1 MPAVSLVVCVFNER
15 DLLKRLLREA
25 EGCCDDL
32 VVVHDGPDTHDVRS
46 VVEAG
51 GGRFIENARRGSLEG
66 QSPFA
71 WAQARHDW
79 ILRLD
84 ADEFP
89 GAKMKEW
96 LSRFR
101 TAPDPEPE
109 ISGFTCIWP
118 LWNGKRAISKKSCT
132 GRVFLFDRR
141 RVRFFG
147 LVEQG
152 LIPDG
157 RFEPLD
163 MILHHQ
169 PNRKSY
175 GFHNILIRKQAYHW
189 RAIIARSLLGKPTDL
204 PCWRWES
211 EAWPADWEQIRRH
224 PLRTGLRRLVR
235 GPFWRLRDQWRV
247 EKRFFFEDALNGPMH
262 HFLLCLKYWQVRR
275 QHLRKMASGK
285 SPQTNK

>member
-1 MPAVSLVVCVFNER
+1 MPAISLVVCVFNER
-15 DLLKRLLREA
+15 GLMERLLQKA
-25 EGCCDDL
+25 EGCYDDL
-32 VVVHDGPDTHDVRS
+32 VVVHDGPDTHDVRA
-46 VVEAG
+46 VVEAS
-51 GGRFIENARRGSLEG
+51 GGRFIENAHCGSLEG

-71 WAQARHDW
+71 WAQSRHDW

-89 GAKMKEW
+89 SEKMKEW

-101 TAPDPEPE
+101 AAPDPEPG

-118 LWNGKRAISKKSCT
+118 LWNGKRIVSKKCWA

-163 MILHHQ
+163 FILHHQ
-169 PNRKSY
+169 PRRKSY
-175 GFHNILIRKQAYHW
+175 GLYNVLLRKQAYRW
-189 RAIIARSLLGKPTDL
+189 RAIIAQSLLGKPTDL

-211 EAWPADWEQIRRH
+211 ETWPPEWEQIRRH
-224 PLRTGLRRLVR
+224 PLNTALRRL
-235 GPFWRLRDQWRV
+235 GMGFLRSLRHQWKTERKLFV
-247 EKRFFFEDALNGPMH
+247 AAALNAPIH
-262 HFLLCLKYWQVRR
+262 HALICLKFWQVRR
-275 QHLRKMASGK
+275 QHWREIASKK
-285 SPQTNK
+285 SANN